1 MSTPA
6 DQVFNPS
13 SFYQDPSQDL
23 SFINSYGANATNRPG
38 ISTNTGFGTNTG
50 LQPANFEGI
59 NYKSPGLTQDAA
71 TIKWGDMGAYGK
83 LAAVGEGVSAFGTL
97 AQLYLGFKAMGAQKK
112 QFKFQK
118 GAWEKNFAASLKA
131 YDNQVLDNYNKYA
144 QGNQY
149 FGNAYDDKETYTA
162 ARSLSGY
169 A

>member
-13 SFYQDPSQDL
+13 SFYQDPSQDF

-38 ISTNTGFGTNTG
+38 ISTDTGFGTNTG
-50 LQPANFEGI
+50 LQPENFKGL
-59 NYKSPGLTQDAA
+59 NYKSPGLTKDAA
-71 TIKWGDMGAYGK
+71 TVKWGDMGAYGK
-83 LAAVGEGVSAFGTL
+83 LSAIGEGVSAFGTL

-118 GAWEKNFAASLKA
+118 AAWNKNFSASLAA
-131 YDNQVLDNYNKYA
+131 YDNQVRDNYNKYM
-144 QGNQY
+144 QGNEY
-149 FGNAYDDKETYTA
+149 FGNAYDDKDTYMGE
-162 ARSLSGY
+162 RSLSHL